1 MYITPSLLSTGDC
14 DTLAKAAKWSRQN
27 AETLE
32 DSHWIGGD
40 PARLQTYGWAAW
52 TPKRGIVVLRNPS
65 DKPSSFAL
73 DAQTAFE
80 LPAGAPREY
89 AMKEQSAP
97 NRELPETLR
106 GGQPRRI
113 DLKPFE
119 VRVLVAEPLGRSG
132 R

>member
-1 MYITPSLLSTGDC
+1 MYITPSLLSAENW
-14 DTLAKAAKWSRQN
+14 DTLATAAKWARQN

-52 TPKRGIVVLRNPS
+52 SPKQGIVVLRNPS
-65 DKPSSFAL
+65 DKPTSFVL

-80 LPAGAPREY
+80 LPIGAPREY
-89 AMKEQSAP
+89 AMKDQSAP
-97 NRELPETLR
+97 NGERPEKLR
-106 GGQPRRI
+106 AGQPRQI